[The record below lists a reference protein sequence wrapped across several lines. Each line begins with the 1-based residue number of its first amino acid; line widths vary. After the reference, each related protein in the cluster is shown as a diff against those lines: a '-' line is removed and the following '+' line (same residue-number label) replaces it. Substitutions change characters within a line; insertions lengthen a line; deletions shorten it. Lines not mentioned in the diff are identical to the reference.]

1 MAQGRASAEFGS
13 TNGSAFS
20 SDLQHTTLRIL
31 ENVQLTMGSSTILL
45 SSRRVL
51 LALVSSAVIYGL
63 GLVVYRLFFHPL
75 KHYPG
80 PKLAAATRWYEF
92 YFDLVKGAGGQFA
105 WEIERMHDVYG
116 PIVRINPDELHV
128 RDPDWVDVL
137 YAGNPT
143 HRDKHP
149 PFAAMTGNPEAS
161 FGTVDHKIHRKRKLA
176 TSPFFSKRSVAA
188 AEPIIRGQA
197 EKLCQSLQDSYAR
210 REVVKLH
217 TTYLGFTTDSVSE
230 FAFARPDGLQGNTEG
245 LEDWAETLKMV
256 GESFPLLRQFPWML
270 KVALKFP
277 LWGYQLVVP
286 AFSRF
291 LELHKEMKSQA
302 GAFLENEKRHPT
314 ALAVKRTE
322 RPSTVFHGIY
332 HSSLPMEEKS
342 LSRLSQEG
350 LVMIVAGSESTSR
363 TLMMATYYL
372 LTTPSALAN
381 LKRELYE
388 AMPDASVVPPVK
400 VLEALPWLHAVIRET
415 FRTSAFFTTRFPL
428 VAPEKLK
435 YRDWVIPPHTPVSMT
450 TRSTMHDPSLFP
462 SPETFIP
469 ERWLNGATHNGK
481 DLNRYYIPFSKG
493 TRICPG
499 IELAY
504 AELYMA
510 LAMTIR
516 RFDLEL
522 YDTVY
527 ERDIKVVRDCFLG
540 EAGKNSLGVR
550 VKVFSGECPLIC
562 LDTLD
567 STSPFDSFDVTT
579 QSIAADT
586 SLIQTRMN
594 RERERERESSL
605 ETAWRVPTDPE
616 PPTTTAQNMPPR
628 SRGALLLPRREVLQS
643 PVLPMSS
650 TRHRQL
656 RVAGRPRRL
665 ETRTSRFKAC
675 RVALLPAVRTG
686 RWTREAGHER
696 AAPQAR
702 HALPYRA
709 AGPLFGIL
717 LFSHGGD
724 QRLSNRESRRAPNP
738 HLHAQSALPDPEKSR
753 ASSHVSHEAMTFARD
768 LFPGPCGKATSASG
782 AAPAPASFPPK
793 PRLEAC
799 NVPHRRSSNRQAEH
813 RADLC
818 EDDGSVLLFVR

>member
-1 MAQGRASAEFGS
+1 MRFASRALGIYCRSPAAWPCIPVCCIHSTSRETMAQGRASAEFGS

-291 LELHKEMKSQA
+291 LELHKVRQYRGPHSPYSCSWLTRIQEMKSQA

-435 YRDWVIPPHTPVSMT
+435 YRDWVIPPHVSTPCRVSRNARIDGYAGLQLKSPQTPVSMT

-550 VKVFSGECPLIC
+550 VKVVGVHS
-562 LDTLD
+562 
-567 STSPFDSFDVTT
+567 
-579 QSIAADT
+579 
-586 SLIQTRMN
+586 
-594 RERERERESSL
+594 
-605 ETAWRVPTDPE
+605 
-616 PPTTTAQNMPPR
+616 
-628 SRGALLLPRREVLQS
+628 
-643 PVLPMSS
+643 
-650 TRHRQL
+650 
-656 RVAGRPRRL
+656 
-665 ETRTSRFKAC
+665 
-675 RVALLPAVRTG
+675 
-686 RWTREAGHER
+686 
-696 AAPQAR
+696 
-702 HALPYRA
+702 
-709 AGPLFGIL
+709 
-717 LFSHGGD
+717 
-724 QRLSNRESRRAPNP
+724 
-738 HLHAQSALPDPEKSR
+738 
-753 ASSHVSHEAMTFARD
+753 
-768 LFPGPCGKATSASG
+768 
-782 AAPAPASFPPK
+782 
-793 PRLEAC
+793 
-799 NVPHRRSSNRQAEH
+799 
-813 RADLC
+813 
-818 EDDGSVLLFVR
+818 